1 MQTSTGAATN
11 DDNSSITH
19 SLGVVG
25 AGEIVEEEE
34 YGAMRKINGFQ
45 FSGQD
50 LC

>member
-11 DDNSSITH
+11 DDNSNITH

-25 AGEIVEEEE
+25 AGEVEEEE
-34 YGAMRKINGFQ
+34 NGAMRKINGFQ